1 MHGNTRTYHISLQGQ
16 KRPSTCARLCDH
28 HTSAT
33 APGTPSPWGRVGR
46 LECTSPEKADGFS
59 CLAIVSRV
67 VTATPFLSKDSRHQK
82 EVSQPVP
89 DTPFQHQDPDV
100 SLCLHHLQEVLGLR
114 TSKKTGVFP
123 NKKYTLWS

>member
-1 MHGNTRTYHISLQGQ
+1 MGTPEFITFHCRGRRDLQPVPGCV
-16 KRPSTCARLCDH
+16 T
-28 HTSAT
+28 T
-33 APGTPSPWGRVGR
+33 APGTPSPRGRVGR

-67 VTATPFLSKDSRHQK
+67 VTATPFLSKDSRHQE

-89 DTPFQHQDPDV
+89 DTPLQHQEPDV
-100 SLCLHHLQEVLGLR
+100 SLCLPHLQEVLGLS
-114 TSKKTGVFP
+114 TSKKTGVVP